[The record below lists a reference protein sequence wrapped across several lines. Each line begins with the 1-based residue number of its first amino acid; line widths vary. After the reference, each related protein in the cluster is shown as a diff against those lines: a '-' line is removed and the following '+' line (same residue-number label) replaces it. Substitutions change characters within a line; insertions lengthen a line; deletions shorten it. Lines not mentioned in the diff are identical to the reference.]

1 MGSYV
6 NVLEFGTSTFR
17 PHEPQPVMVD
27 QLCRR
32 ILTKIRHIEYELVY
46 TTVYDAVVVVFRLFE
61 VFHSSPSRRFPFR
74 NSQSLFAPLLEVAGN
89 TMEDE
94 VKKLLEV
101 VNKLEPSLSDPV
113 HSTELKLVS

>member
-1 MGSYV
+1 M
-6 NVLEFGTSTFR
+6 
-17 PHEPQPVMVD
+17 
-27 QLCRR
+27 RR
-32 ILTKIRHIEYELVY
+32 ITYEIPYALAY
-46 TTVYDAVVVVFRLFE
+46 VVVLQRFE
-61 VFHSSPSRRFPFR
+61 VFHSSPSRRFSIR
-74 NSQSLFAPLLEVAGN
+74 ELAIALPLLEAARN